1 MRASR
6 DFRLRQRKER
16 GSGSRAKVFLE
27 KKYGFTSIIYEVAK
41 KRGPQ
46 PKSKV
51 QVLVICYVTE
61 R

>member
-1 MRASR
+1 M
-6 DFRLRQRKER
+6 
-16 GSGSRAKVFLE
+16 E

-51 QVLVICYVTE
+51 QGLVICYVTE
-61 R
+61 RYRTGPHVVVKGTTFADTAA